1 MKSVWILDCVDSGEG
16 DVTQVGDTC
25 STYEEARELFAS
37 KLKELG
43 CFDEWDGIAAFHA
56 MADKLYVVREI
67 NLP

>member
-1 MKSVWILDCVDSGEG
+1 MKSVYIVDCVDCGEG

-43 CFDEWDGIAAFHA
+43 CFDEWDGIAAFYSV
-56 MADKLYVVREI
+56 ADKLYVVREI